1 MIKDQCAHCKSK
13 EVCLLEKVYDSH
25 SCDQYVKGI
34 DLEKQSI
41 DLDKKDSTSMDSH
54 QETILTSESPIEN
67 KPIITQEYLQQNT
80 KIRGWL
86 SFFLFAM
93 ATGGLF
99 SAIYPIAT
107 FDKSAYGDNMM
118 LAISDVIFGLLL
130 LIVALL
136 AVYAF
141 SKRKPDAVFLAKVY
155 VITAFT
161 SNALFL
167 LNGEFEGTGMA
178 SEFSSYK
185 RLIWGA
191 IWFLYLLLSKQ
202 VEEII
207 PKTYRKLK
215 SLDYYVLATLIITP
229 LFFLAVAI
237 GNEQDTRQEEE
248 VAFIQNLTLHE
259 GEYTG
264 GRIVFSSPTSFV
276 CQKETKDGIV
286 FYSLEHENG
295 SSITICSDYDDD
307 QSINNVN
314 SYWDI
319 WEDETAGQY
328 ESNITK
334 DEKTTINGYTC
345 YYKVK
350 VYHIENNAVYWRFVL
365 LFDNATS
372 KLCLISCYDSGIES
386 YIEDIIQSIR
396 FR

>member
-13 EVCLLEKVYDSH
+13 EVCILEKVYDSH
-25 SCDQYVKGI
+25 SCNQYVKGI
-34 DLEKQSI
+34 DLEKHSI
-41 DLDKKDSTSMDSH
+41 DLDKKYSTSMDSH
-54 QETILTSESPIEN
+54 QEAILTSESPIEN

-86 SFFLFAM
+86 SFFLFAIT
-93 ATGGLF
+93 AGGLF

-136 AVYAF
+136 TVYAF

-155 VITAFT
+155 VITTFT

-178 SEFSSYK
+178 SELDGYK
-185 RLIWGA
+185 HLIWGT

-215 SLDYYVLATLIITP
+215 SWDYYVIATLIITP

-259 GEYTG
+259 EEYTD

-276 CQKETKDGIV
+276 CQKETKNGVV

-314 SYWDI
+314 GYWNN

-328 ESNITK
+328 ESNIAK
-334 DEKTTINGYTC
+334 DEKKTINGYTC

-365 LFDNATS
+365 LFDNASS
-372 KLCLISCYDSGIES
+372 KLCLISCYDSGMDS
-386 YIEDIIQSIR
+386 YVEEIIQSIR

>member
-1 MIKDQCAHCKSK
+1 M
-13 EVCLLEKVYDSH
+13 
-25 SCDQYVKGI
+25 
-34 DLEKQSI
+34 
-41 DLDKKDSTSMDSH
+41 
-54 QETILTSESPIEN
+54 
-67 KPIITQEYLQQNT
+67 
-80 KIRGWL
+80 
-86 SFFLFAM
+86 F
-93 ATGGLF
+93 
-99 SAIYPIAT
+99 
-107 FDKSAYGDNMM
+107 
-118 LAISDVIFGLLL
+118 FGLLL

-215 SLDYYVLATLIITP
+215 SLDYYVLAKLIITP